1 MCYNTRNFRKELV
14 RLWNTAATMKKVRG
28 YYSMK
33 LWTETRVRNAVKM
46 GWITQAEFEEITGKA
61 Y

>member
-1 MCYNTRNFRKELV
+1 MEHSSNYE
-14 RLWNTAATMKKVRG
+14 KVLG

>member
-1 MCYNTRNFRKELV
+1 MERSSNYE
-14 RLWNTAATMKKVRG
+14 KVRG